1 LTTEFLTVFKNTSIV
16 MTIGV
21 AELTFQS
28 YQIDAET
35 FHGLEATTGAMLIY
49 LMLGITVVKFMD
61 LVEKKISKS
70 RA

>member
-1 LTTEFLTVFKNTSIV
+1 

-35 FHGLEATTGAMLIY
+35 FHGLESTTGAMIIY
-49 LMLGITVVKFMD
+49 LLLGMTVVKFMD
-61 LVEKKISKS
+61 LVEKKYKIEGLVG
-70 RA
+70 R